1 MYLWTGFGTFEVVVD
16 DTTFLASPAD
26 FGPTLD
32 TAGRTAPL
40 AVAVDN
46 GGPAS
51 DGTPSTNPNDACSA
65 IPSGLT
71 GAIAIADRGTCSF
84 VDKAKNVQAAG
95 AVGLIVANNVPG
107 LPVAMCCADAAV
119 NIPGLMVGQDD
130 GAALKQLATSR
141 ATMKLADNPPLQR
154 DGDVD
159 SDIVWHEYG
168 HGLTWRMIGHMD
180 GPLAGAIGEGMSD
193 VLSIIANEDD
203 VVGEYSFTDPLGIR
217 SEPYDVYSRTY
228 GDIVGEEVHFDGEVY
243 GAIGW
248 DLLQGYQGAG
258 EDKSTLLADLVDGMN
273 YTPAR
278 PTFEQMRDGVLA
290 GLAASTNDDRACMVW
305 DAFAENG
312 VGVGALATVTGK
324 RVAVKESFEVPSECA
339 TTP

>member
-1 MYLWTGFGTFEVVVD
+1 
-16 DTTFLASPAD
+16 
-26 FGPTLD
+26 
-32 TAGRTAPL
+32 
-40 AVAVDN
+40 
-46 GGPAS
+46 
-51 DGTPSTNPNDACSA
+51 
-65 IPSGLT
+65 
-71 GAIAIADRGTCSF
+71 
-84 VDKAKNVQAAG
+84 
-95 AVGLIVANNVPG
+95 
-107 LPVAMCCADAAV
+107 
-119 NIPGLMVGQDD
+119 
-130 GAALKQLATSR
+130 
-141 ATMKLADNPPLQR
+141 
-154 DGDVD
+154 
-159 SDIVWHEYG
+159 
-168 HGLTWRMIGHMD
+168 
-180 GPLAGAIGEGMSD
+180 

-290 GLAASTNDDRACMVW
+290 GLSASGNDTRACMVW